1 MKMSELTNTEKRI
14 QRKAGRVPRIVRKQ
28 VVKLLTFLYKDK
40 INNEKSDELKVPYAQ
55 SFSIGV
61 EDSETNL
68 VARAVVK
75 DILYTKYNENDNKT
89 LHDYFISNKANA
101 IHKWFSYFDVYE
113 RHFSRFR
120 GKDVNILEVGVQN
133 GGSARM
139 WKHYFTHNGV
149 KVNIYGVDIDK
160 RCKNFKDEGISIFI
174 GSQEDREFWQ
184 KIKKTNSK
192 S

>member
-1 MKMSELTNTEKRI
+1 MEN
-14 QRKAGRVPRIVRKQ
+14 
-28 VVKLLTFLYKDK
+28 
-40 INNEKSDELKVPYAQ
+40 
-55 SFSIGV
+55 
-61 EDSETNL
+61 SETNL
-68 VARAVVK
+68 VARTAVK
-75 DILYTKYNENDNKT
+75 DILYTKHNENDNKK
-89 LHDYFISNKANA
+89 LHDYFVNNKANA
-101 IHKWFSYFDVYE
+101 IHKWFSYFDVYDE
-113 RHFSRFR
+113 RYFSRFH

>member
-1 MKMSELTNTEKRI
+1 MSELTNTEKRI

-101 IHKWFSYFDVYE
+101 IHK
-113 RHFSRFR
+113 
-120 GKDVNILEVGVQN
+120 
-133 GGSARM
+133 
-139 WKHYFTHNGV
+139 
-149 KVNIYGVDIDK
+149 
-160 RCKNFKDEGISIFI
+160 
-174 GSQEDREFWQ
+174 
-184 KIKKTNSK
+184 
-192 S
+192 